1 MYSQKHISLTK
12 WHFSMTIY
20 FFVSADIDRPFWIW
34 VCVVLGSK
42 KPKVLDFDLD
52 SKCMDFE
59 SNVLKAWL
67 LNKNPYHRE
76 NVLSIF
82 SYLIK
87 SIVITKTDNF
97 FILEDVDGAVLFIFS
112 CFCTLFTL
120 LLSLCFGLI

>member
-1 MYSQKHISLTK
+1 M
-12 WHFSMTIY
+12 
-20 FFVSADIDRPFWIW
+20 
-34 VCVVLGSK
+34 
-42 KPKVLDFDLD
+42 D

-67 LNKNPYHRE
+67 LNKNLYHRE

-97 FILEDVDGAVLFIFS
+97 FILEDVGGAVY
-112 CFCTLFTL
+112 
-120 LLSLCFGLI
+120 LSSAAFAHCLHCCSPFVLD

>member
-1 MYSQKHISLTK
+1 
-12 WHFSMTIY
+12 MTIY

-67 LNKNPYHRE
+67 LNKNLYHRE

-97 FILEDVDGAVLFIFS
+97 FILEDVGGGVLFIFS